1 MEFLIAVLIFAITT
15 GITPGPN
22 NIMIM
27 TSGLN
32 FGVRNSLPHY
42 LGICFG
48 FPAMVVLIGFGF
60 GFVFDKYPILHL
72 IIRIAG
78 ITYLLYLSWVIA
90 NAAPNSFETK
100 NSKPL
105 SFLQAV
111 LFQWVN
117 PKAWI
122 MATGS
127 IAAFTT
133 PASDIYLQIL
143 TIALIFFL
151 LAFITTGTWLFFGVW
166 LQKFLKDPSHQRVFN
181 VTMAVLLVLSIT
193 PSTINFVSEYLSL

>member
-60 GFVFDKYPILHL
+60 GFVFAFVPKCDAGPAGQPHSCGAGRLSNCEFWPPKSKLSLLSRPSSASSSPSPSPFHRMHL
-72 IIRIAG
+72 
-78 ITYLLYLSWVIA
+78 
-90 NAAPNSFETK
+90 E
-100 NSKPL
+100 
-105 SFLQAV
+105 FLQR
-111 LFQWVN
+111 Q
-117 PKAWI
+117 
-122 MATGS
+122 
-127 IAAFTT
+127 
-133 PASDIYLQIL
+133 
-143 TIALIFFL
+143 
-151 LAFITTGTWLFFGVW
+151 
-166 LQKFLKDPSHQRVFN
+166 HRV
-181 VTMAVLLVLSIT
+181 
-193 PSTINFVSEYLSL
+193 